1 MADNLQV
8 EQCMHRHR
16 GALLFMAPGWRPAQQ
31 GVPVQ
36 IVEVFA
42 LRLARGYIRDPQ
54 GRLLLE
60 SHASLAQGR
69 SWSLARA
76 CKLLRNDARPERWV
90 VLQRDRQA
98 WGLFWA
104 GGGLQRCRDALL
116 KSAPEDRPD
125 PRPVPA
131 TADALLRLV
140 LELDPARGPG
150 VRDAASEEN
159 RSWRV
164 AAWTS
169 LAWMLVLGFIVSGF
183 LGVLERQDHKLQL
196 LLERTAPAAG
206 TAGAGTALSA
216 DPDRH

>member
-16 GALLFMAPGWRPAQQ
+16 GALLFMAPGWRPRQQ
-31 GVPVQ
+31 GVAVQ

-42 LRLARGYIRDPQ
+42 LRLARGYVRDPQ

-60 SHASLAQGR
+60 SHPSLTQGR
-69 SWSLARA
+69 TWPLARA
-76 CKLLRNDARPERWV
+76 CQLLRNDARPERWV
-90 VLQRDRQA
+90 VLQRDRRA

-116 KSAPEDRPD
+116 TSSPEGRPD

-140 LELDPARGPG
+140 LELDPAEVPG
-150 VRDAASEEN
+150 SRSAGVAGG
-159 RSWRV
+159 SWRV

-169 LAWMLVLGFIVSGF
+169 LTWMLVMGFTVAGF
-183 LGVLERQDHKLQL
+183 LGVVERQDRKLDL

-206 TAGAGTALSA
+206 AGEGPMPGPSGLQ
-216 DPDRH
+216 PRP